1 MNNSCFGE
9 MTFNTGWKATTDIIL
24 FGKSIS
30 IIVKAKAYY
39 EKDGITDEQEAA
51 FSDFSNNKEQR
62 LRITEK
68 LLSDYSTVDAA
79 DRFVPRTLLFERDG
93 SYALLFDDKNDED
106 NGIAVCLAPSEQVL
120 TQDEYL

>member
-1 MNNSCFGE
+1 MNNSYFGE
-9 MTFNTGWKATTDIIL
+9 MIFNTGWKATTDILL

-39 EKDGITDEQEAA
+39 EKDGITSEQEAA

-62 LRITEK
+62 LKITEK
-68 LLSDYSTVDAA
+68 LLSDYSAVDAA

-93 SYALLFDDKNDED
+93 SYAILFDDKNDED

>member
-1 MNNSCFGE
+1 MNNSIFGE
-9 MTFNTGWKATTDIIL
+9 MTFNIGWKAATDVIL
-24 FGKSIS
+24 FGRSIS

-39 EKDGITDEQEAA
+39 EKDSITSEQEAA

-68 LLSDYSTVDAA
+68 LLSDYSVVDAA
-79 DRFVPRTLLFERDG
+79 DRFVPRMLLFDRDG
-93 SYALLFDDKNDED
+93 SYAILFDDKNDED

>member
-9 MTFNTGWKATTDIIL
+9 MTFNTGWKATTEIIL

-39 EKDGITDEQEAA
+39 EKDGITPEQEAA

-62 LRITEK
+62 LSITEK
-68 LLSDYSTVDAA
+68 LLSDYSAVDAA

-93 SYALLFDDKNDED
+93 SYAILFDDNNDED
-106 NGIAVCLAPSEQVL
+106 SGIAVCLAPSEQVL
-120 TQDEYL
+120 AQDEYL

>member
-9 MTFNTGWKATTDIIL
+9 MTFNTGWKTTTDIIL

-39 EKDGITDEQEAA
+39 EKDGITYDQEAA
-51 FSDFSNNKEQR
+51 FSDFSNNKEEK

-68 LLSDYSTVDAA
+68 LLCDYSNVDAP
-79 DRFVPRTLLFERDG
+79 DRFVPKTLLFERDG
-93 SYALLFDDKNDED
+93 SYALLFDDKNNED
-106 NGIAVCLAPSEQVL
+106 NGIAVCLAPSELVL
-120 TQDEYL
+120 NQDEYL

>member
-39 EKDGITDEQEAA
+39 EKDGITSEQETA

-62 LRITEK
+62 LKITEK
-68 LLSDYSTVDAA
+68 LLSNYSTVDAA
-79 DRFVPRTLLFERDG
+79 DRFIPRTLLFERDG
-93 SYALLFDDKNDED
+93 SYAILFDDMNDED
-106 NGIAVCLAPSEQVL
+106 NGIAVCLMPTEKVL

>member
-9 MTFNTGWKATTDIIL
+9 MTFNTGWKATTDILL

-39 EKDGITDEQEAA
+39 EKDGITSEQEAA

-62 LRITEK
+62 LKITEK

-93 SYALLFDDKNDED
+93 SYALLFDDNNDED